1 LADDDQCAMTFIE
14 KVALQVR
21 SANQKGKKEG
31 QVGELGL
38 RDFLFFIAALSF
50 VSFAL
55 VCV

>member
-1 LADDDQCAMTFIE
+1 MTFIE

-38 RDFLFFIAALSF
+38 RDFYFLSPRFHLFHLLWS
-50 VSFAL
+50 VSDFL
-55 VCV
+55 VG